1 VKISRIGG
9 SAVAP
14 AGRLAVIVVTIALA
28 GLAGCRTTT
37 IQDVTKTPLGAAP
50 RRSVSLGEVAK
61 AIHAAGTDL
70 GWVMQ
75 DVRPGELVG
84 TLNLRK
90 HVAVVTIV
98 HDTST
103 FDIRYKSSQ
112 NLMHQGNEI
121 HRKYNLWVQNLAR
134 RIQQEMAR

>member
-1 VKISRIGG
+1 M
-9 SAVAP
+9 AP
-14 AGRLAVIVVTIALA
+14 AGRLAVIVVIIALA
-28 GLAGCRTTT
+28 GLAGCRTAT
-37 IQDVTKTPLGAAP
+37 IQDVTKAPLGAAP
-50 RRSVSLGEVAK
+50 RRSVSLSEVAK

-90 HVAVVTIV
+90 HVAVVTVV